1 MFKAMRLAMKYGDV
15 LGIALDL
22 VQEIEKAIRDDG
34 SISQAE
40 RSKLMSKFWKLVKA
54 IQDPVKAKA
63 A

>member
-1 MFKAMRLAMKYGDV
+1 MRLAMKYGDV

-22 VQEIEKAIRDDG
+22 VQEIEKSIRDDG